1 MNVRFLEAARN
12 DLREAI
18 RYYNEQR
25 PGLGREF
32 RDEVN
37 ATIEWITRLP
47 EAWRPWS
54 KNTRRCRT
62 HRFPYGVI
70 YQLKSDEILIVTRLP
85 TPCPHP
91 TSDPD
96 LAFIVGIWDRLANEC
111 RAKLI
116 EVIKENLPG

>member
-18 RYYNEQR
+18 RSYNEQR
-25 PGLGREF
+25 PGLGRDL

-37 ATIEWITRLP
+37 ATIERIIRLP
-47 EAWRPWS
+47 EAWRPLS

-70 YQLKSDEILIVTRLP
+70 YQLRSDEILIVAIAHLHREP
-85 TPCPHP
+85 GYW
-91 TSDPD
+91 
-96 LAFIVGIWDRLANEC
+96 VDRL
-111 RAKLI
+111 
-116 EVIKENLPG
+116 